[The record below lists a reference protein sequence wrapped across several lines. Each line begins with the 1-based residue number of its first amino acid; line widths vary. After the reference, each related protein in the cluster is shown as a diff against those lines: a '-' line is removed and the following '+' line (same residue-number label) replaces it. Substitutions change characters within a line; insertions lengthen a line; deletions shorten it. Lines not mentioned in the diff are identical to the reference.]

1 MTRASAK
8 AIEGSTKLTGIQRDW
23 VKSYVE
29 EVVKEEIAKLRAELL
44 EAMNG
49 IGTDP
54 DVKTKLNNALT
65 RIGDLENRYSEDDK
79 FTLTRAKLLRF
90 MKEQGL

>member
-1 MTRASAK
+1 MTLPNAK

-23 VKSYVE
+23 VKSYVA
-29 EVVKEEIAKLRAELL
+29 EIVAGEIHKIKSELL
-44 EAMNG
+44 EE
-49 IGTDP
+49 I
-54 DVKTKLNNALT
+54 TKASGCQCEP
-65 RIGDLENRYSEDDK
+65 RVSAAERAIQDLVARYEEDDK

>member
-23 VKSYVE
+23 VKAYVE

-44 EAMNG
+44 EVMNG

>member
-1 MTRASAK
+1 MTRAAAK

-23 VKSYVE
+23 VKAYVD
-29 EVVKEEIAKLRAELL
+29 EVVKEEVAKLRKELI

-49 IGTDP
+49 IGTDTEAR
-54 DVKTKLNNALT
+54 DKVDGALT
-65 RIGDLENRYSEDDK
+65 RIADLENRYSEDDR